1 MDVQTFSN
9 WRAVTAAIRRA
20 ANFLRPPPDI
30 PPSKFAEDNIVI
42 SVGNKV
48 PGPIRFD
55 AASYQRQM
63 IDVIR
68 EPGIRRVSYMLGAQ
82 LGKTTILQAITAYFV
97 AHMPKS
103 MIWLLPSQGDLTTF
117 RATKLEPML
126 QANAA
131 IADRMA
137 KPRGREGQN
146 NASLISFV
154 GGFLMFSWAGSART
168 LRGRSAPVTLADE
181 IDGMPRAATEEK
193 DEGDPVQLLMQRA
206 ASFGDESLHI
216 ESSTPTTKDSSRI
229 EAAFEAGD
237 QRRFWVPCPHCGER
251 QVLRWENVTWE
262 GRQGDYEADAEF
274 KDHKPETAAY
284 ACAHCGAAWNDGERI
299 AAVRAGEWRAS
310 KPFRGHASFH
320 LCELY
325 SPFRRLRDIVQ
336 SYLDK
341 LAVDSYNTFV
351 NVSLAETWEVAGEV
365 VDPTGLM
372 KRRETYPAQVPMK
385 GVYLTAGIDMQQ
397 DRLECE
403 VVAWGEGEESW
414 SVEYKVLWGDPL
426 QGDVWDDL
434 DDLLATTYQHESGA
448 ELPIHAACLDT
459 GGTGG
464 YPQAAAEYLKGKT
477 GRRLFGIKGVPG
489 WGRALVESPQRKRS
503 GKSARKFD
511 LFLVGVDEAKLI
523 VMRRLAKEAPG
534 PGHCHFP
541 ADREA
546 EWFKQITA
554 EKLILRYV
562 KGQPIREWHKPDK
575 ARNEALDCRTYALA
589 ALKIMRPSMRRF
601 AARLGVEHRPL
612 PGEPKPKHAA
622 PAPAETPH
630 EDAPPPK
637 AQTAKKKI
645 RQSSALKRRS
655 GGGWVNRF

>member
-1 MDVQTFSN
+1 MMDARAFSN
-9 WRAVTAAIRRA
+9 WCAVTAAVRRA
-20 ANFLRPPPDI
+20 AKFLCPPPDI
-30 PPSKFAEDNIVI
+30 LPSKFAEDNIVI

-55 AASYQRQM
+55 AAAYQRGM
-63 IDVIR
+63 IDVVR

-97 AHMPKS
+97 AHIPRS

-146 NASLISFV
+146 NASLISFI
-154 GGFLMFSWAGSART
+154 GGWLMFAWAGSMRT

-181 IDGMPRAATEEK
+181 IDGMVRAATDEK
-193 DEGDPVQLLMQRA
+193 DEGDQVQLLMQRA

-229 EAAFEAGD
+229 EAAFDAGD

-262 GRQGDYEADAEF
+262 GRQKDYEADAEF
-274 KDHKPETAAY
+274 KDHLPETAAY
-284 ACAHCGAAWNDGERI
+284 ACAHCGVAWNDGERI
-299 AAVRAGEWRAS
+299 AAVRAGEWRAA

-351 NVSLAETWEVAGEV
+351 NVSLAETWEAAGEV

-372 KRRETYPAQVPMK
+372 KRREEYRAQVPMK

-414 SVEYKVLWGDPL
+414 SVQYKVLWGDPL

-434 DDLLATTYQHESGA
+434 DDLLASTYQHESGA

-503 GKSARKFD
+503 GKQARKFD
-511 LFLVGVDEAKLI
+511 LFLVGVDEAKLT
-523 VMRRLAKEAPG
+523 VMRRLAKDKPG

-554 EKLILRYV
+554 EKLMLRYV

-575 ARNEALDCRTYALA
+575 ARNEALDCRVYALA
-589 ALKIMRPSMRRF
+589 ALKIMQPSMRRF

-612 PGEPKPKHAA
+612 PGEAKPA
-622 PAPAETPH
+622 PAPANDNAQEIPH
-630 EDAPPPK
+630 EAAPPPK
-637 AQTAKKKI
+637 PQSKRVHKSTAM
-645 RQSSALKRRS
+645 KRR
-655 GGGWVNRF
+655 GGSWVNRY